1 MLMPLLDTVLALY
14 SKGLS
19 FADTTVEQYH
29 DFDAE
34 SAGGTTVFIIGSPD
48 SGKSALAE
56 KTVSELSDPD
66 HRIYIAT
73 MIPYGEEGRE
83 RVRRHRMMRDGKGFI
98 TIEAPFDICSSLSDY
113 NKSNGGRLA
122 SMTVLLECLS
132 NLVANELFERR
143 SERDEMLGRLYE
155 DIKWIA
161 QRAGN
166 FVIVSNHF
174 EIDESFDEET
184 RFYAESLD
192 MLNEMVSGLAD
203 KTIRI

>member
-1 MLMPLLDTVLALY
+1 
-14 SKGLS
+14 
-19 FADTTVEQYH
+19 
-29 DFDAE
+29 
-34 SAGGTTVFIIGSPD
+34 
-48 SGKSALAE
+48 
-56 KTVSELSDPD
+56 
-66 HRIYIAT
+66 
-73 MIPYGEEGRE
+73 
-83 RVRRHRMMRDGKGFI
+83 MMRDGKGFI

-143 SERDEMLGRLYE
+143 SDRDEMIRRLYE